1 MTVPGKPSAPVKAA
15 VITRSLGVSL
25 EQTPHKTGQLSRTSI
40 EKAFLKQSS
49 KSKALPHS
57 TPSSTPKHFCRLYV
71 VVVVVDV
78 AVVVV
83 VVVVM
88 VVVVEVLPENEAH
101 VRVCMHAHDMH
112 MVVAT
117 PTHT

>member
-1 MTVPGKPSAPVKAA
+1 MECLLHMGDMYAHGLHEVCTCLCRKKRLSETHGAGAP
-15 VITRSLGVSL
+15 T
-25 EQTPHKTGQLSRTSI
+25 T
-40 EKAFLKQSS
+40 
-49 KSKALPHS
+49 
-57 TPSSTPKHFCRLYV
+57 
-71 VVVVVDV
+71 
-78 AVVVV
+78 VV